1 MSDGNPVD
9 EVLEGHLRLARSLS
23 SLGDDIE
30 ALADET
36 VAVLRDG
43 GRVLICG
50 NGGSAAQSQHF
61 SGELVGQFE
70 EQRRGLP
77 AIPLASDMASL
88 TAIANDF
95 GYGRTFARQV
105 EALGEQGDM
114 LYGLSTSGDSH
125 NVLEALELAGERG
138 MSTVGLAG
146 GDGGKIVEV
155 ADRCVVVPSDSTA
168 RIQEAHLVV
177 IHAVCAQVDR
187 AFADGDEA

>member
-1 MSDGNPVD
+1 MD
-9 EVLEGHLRLARSLS
+9 EVLEGHLHLARSLS

-36 VAVLRDG
+36 VAVLRDA

-77 AIPLASDMASL
+77 AFSLASDMASL

-105 EALGEQGDM
+105 EAFGEQGDM

-125 NVLEALELAGERG
+125 NVVEALEMAGERG
-138 MSTVGLAG
+138 MTTVGLAG
-146 GDGGKIVEV
+146 GDGGRIVEV
-155 ADRCVVVPSDSTA
+155 ADRCVVVPSESTA
-168 RIQEAHLVV
+168 RIQEARLVV
-177 IHAVCAQVDR
+177 IHAICAMVDR
-187 AFADGDEA
+187 AFTDGVGA